1 MTKHV
6 YIYIPFS
13 LDWNLAL
20 VAIAEGACIC
30 TEDEEHT
37 MTPCYERARGRGG
50 RLQVFRRIA
59 HAAAHNQYFQPWSA
73 CVHRRRSTS
82 ASKTEQSATSSLSRV
97 SFRSPEQL
105 TIHCTYHDDGASVM
119 HLNTKF
125 VRRACTGELEF
136 IS

>member
-20 VAIAEGACIC
+20 AAIAEGACIC

-37 MTPCYERARGRGG
+37 MTPCYERARDRSD

-59 HAAAHNQYFQPWSA
+59 YAAAHKYLRPWSIDDA
-73 CVHRRRSTS
+73 QRPHRR
-82 ASKTEQSATSSLSRV
+82 Q
-97 SFRSPEQL
+97 
-105 TIHCTYHDDGASVM
+105 
-119 HLNTKF
+119 N
-125 VRRACTGELEF
+125 RAQRAPYLEF
-136 IS
+136 HFGVPSN